1 MQYYTSEITAVSE
14 KTLVVNF
21 LEYGN
26 FEEVLKADVLP
37 YTEGQS
43 NHHQQNSGNQTQMV
57 KHQNNSSRGG
67 NVGTRQRND
76 ERRHYVPPAQRKSY
90 FKA

>member
-1 MQYYTSEITAVSE
+1 MFQYYTSEITAVSE

-37 YTEGQS
+37 YSEGQQHS
-43 NHHQQNSGNQTQMV
+43 SGNQTQI
-57 KHQNNSSRGG
+57 KNQNNSSRGG
-67 NVGTRQRND
+67 NVGTRN